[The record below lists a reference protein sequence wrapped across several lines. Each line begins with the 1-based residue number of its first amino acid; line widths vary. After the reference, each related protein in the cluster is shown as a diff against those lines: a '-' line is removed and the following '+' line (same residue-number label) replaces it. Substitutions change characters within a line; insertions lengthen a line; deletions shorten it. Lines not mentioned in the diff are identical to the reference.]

1 LFNTCYIIS
10 IRLYQTN
17 ELGVILAM
25 KKIRKLLPPTAL
37 LLATVTT
44 KQLTL
49 VSAFQH
55 PAPHLP
61 LYHKKFQPAIFSK
74 ISSSLTA
81 TIPQDNFDL
90 ENLERGI
97 TEVHRRDRRD
107 FFDHEA
113 WVRHR
118 GSNRFFDNMLAI
130 PFSKVVWMLT
140 SEVLCITII
149 SIFVLLWNHGL
160 VVGWEDLD
168 GAFHAPLVSNFP
180 LLSLPLEPFV
190 LSSPALALLLVFRTK
205 GCWFRWDE
213 ARKSW
218 GVIVN
223 NSRTIARKTSS
234 WIMESDL
241 PYEEK
246 QALLVRVA
254 DAVWAFA
261 RAERRHLLSKHEDE
275 EDFIVDVMANLREPF
290 ASDLIKNKRHRP
302 SFALFELTCAINELP
317 LDMFRR
323 NHIEESVSQVSI
335 TRCFH
340 NVAITSTKKFLPV
353 NSCVTRWVLVIGS
366 ILLLYQNSTIGIPPD
381 FYPCG

>member
-1 LFNTCYIIS
+1 
-10 IRLYQTN
+10 
-17 ELGVILAM
+17 
-25 KKIRKLLPPTAL
+25 
-37 LLATVTT
+37 
-44 KQLTL
+44 
-49 VSAFQH
+49 
-55 PAPHLP
+55 
-61 LYHKKFQPAIFSK
+61 
-74 ISSSLTA
+74 
-81 TIPQDNFDL
+81 
-90 ENLERGI
+90 
-97 TEVHRRDRRD
+97 
-107 FFDHEA
+107 
-113 WVRHR
+113 
-118 GSNRFFDNMLAI
+118 
-130 PFSKVVWMLT
+130 
-140 SEVLCITII
+140 
-149 SIFVLLWNHGL
+149 
-160 VVGWEDLD
+160 
-168 GAFHAPLVSNFP
+168 
-180 LLSLPLEPFV
+180 
-190 LSSPALALLLVFRTK
+190 
-205 GCWFRWDE
+205 
-213 ARKSW
+213 
-218 GVIVN
+218 
-223 NSRTIARKTSS
+223 
-234 WIMESDL
+234 MESDL